1 MGDKSP
7 ITLFT
12 DQDAAMAREIK
23 KAFPTTRHRLCLWH
37 LMQNAN
43 AVTRFG
49 VLKSDAT
56 FKAAFNKCLSGCL
69 NEVEFNACWEAMVTK
84 YNLKEHKWFIRMYKL
99 RYKWATALSMD
110 FFSAGILSS
119 QRSESSNNAVGFRP
133 TKKTSLTEF
142 YHIFQE
148 TIKRWRRTEDID
160 EFNTTKS
167 IPTSHYPMTSLLKHA
182 AQVYTHSLFRDFEEE
197 FNLVV
202 ASQVQLI
209 HTNGL
214 KMIYRVYLEDRA
226 GSAQSVMYDPPSEI
240 IICPCKNFE
249 ESGWLC
255 FHCIRVLHLHSVQK
269 IPEKYIS
276 FRWTKFAKV
285 EVWNKH
291 EAQLKAKGLL
301 NSFTPWRLHMLR
313 KYYSLI
319 LKSHTIEE
327 ARKILEESFK
337 KDSGAIQTIVTA
349 ASNNEQN
356 TTNTTTENEN
366 FVQVLDPAHAN
377 TKGKS
382 KKRIPW
388 SYDNFNKGKRRKH
401 REFGSKTPKHLF
413 LFLSLYSI
421 LVIQFCNFVS
431 ILVTIL
437 SMKVT
442 MTGGMTTCCFL
453 VIDPIFMLC
462 KADFTTIV

>member
-1 MGDKSP
+1 MLEDYKIYGDVTVFETTYKTNRYNLICAPFVGINNHWKNIMFACVFLGDEKTESFVWLFETFKKAMADKSL
-7 ITLFT
+7 ITLIT
-12 DQDAAMAREIK
+12 DQDAVMARAIK
-23 KAFPTTRHRLCLWH
+23 K
-37 LMQNAN
+37 N

-49 VLKSDAT
+49 VLKSDSI

-69 NEVEFNACWEAMVTK
+69 NEAEFNACWQAMVTK
-84 YNLKEHKWFIRMYKL
+84 YKLKEHKWFIRIYKL
-99 RYKWATALSMD
+99 RHKWATALSKD

-119 QRSESSNNAVGFRP
+119 QRSESTNNAVGFRA

-182 AQVYTHSLFRDFEEE
+182 AQVYTHTLFRDFEEE
-197 FNLVV
+197 FNL
-202 ASQVQLI
+202 AITSQVQLI
-209 HTNGL
+209 HTNGP
-214 KMIYRVYLEDRA
+214 KMIYQVYLED
-226 GSAQSVMYDPPSEI
+226 GVSSAQSVMYDPPNEI

-255 FHCIRVLHLHSVQK
+255 FHCIRVLHMHSVQK

-301 NSFTPWRLHMLR
+301 NSFTPWHLHMLR
-313 KYYSLI
+313 KYY
-319 LKSHTIEE
+319 T
-327 ARKILEESFK
+327 
-337 KDSGAIQTIVTA
+337 
-349 ASNNEQN
+349 ASNNEHN
-356 TTNTTTENEN
+356 TTNTTTENETY
-366 FVQVLDPAHAN
+366 VQVLDPAHAN

-382 KKRIPW
+382 KKRIPG

-401 REFGSKTPKHLF
+401 MEFGSKTPKHLF
-413 LFLSLYSI
+413 
-421 LVIQFCNFVS
+421 
-431 ILVTIL
+431 
-437 SMKVT
+437 
-442 MTGGMTTCCFL
+442 
-453 VIDPIFMLC
+453 
-462 KADFTTIV
+462 

>member
-1 MGDKSP
+1 MGEKSP

-12 DQDAAMAREIK
+12 DQDAAMARAIK
-23 KAFPTTRHRLCLWH
+23 KVFPTTRHRLCLWH
-37 LMQNAN
+37 LMQN

-69 NEVEFNACWEAMVTK
+69 NEAEFNACWEAMVTK
-84 YNLKEHKWFIRMYKL
+84 YKLKEHKWFIRIYKL
-99 RYKWATALSMD
+99 RHKWATAPSKD

-119 QRSESSNNAVGFRP
+119 QRSESTNNAVGFRA

-182 AQVYTHSLFRDFEEE
+182 AQVYTHTLFRDLEEE

-209 HTNGL
+209 HTNGP

-226 GSAQSVMYDPPSEI
+226 GSAQSVMYDPPNEI

-249 ESGWLC
+249 ESGWFC
-255 FHCIRVLHLHSVQK
+255 FHCIRVLHLHSVQR
-269 IPEKYIS
+269 ILEKYIS

-301 NSFTPWRLHMLR
+301 NSFTPGGLHMLR

-327 ARKILEESFK
+327 ARKILEESYK
-337 KDSGAIQTIVTA
+337 KDSEAIQTMNRTQQI
-349 ASNNEQN
+349 
-356 TTNTTTENEN
+356 
-366 FVQVLDPAHAN
+366 
-377 TKGKS
+377 
-382 KKRIPW
+382 
-388 SYDNFNKGKRRKH
+388 
-401 REFGSKTPKHLF
+401 
-413 LFLSLYSI
+413 
-421 LVIQFCNFVS
+421 
-431 ILVTIL
+431 
-437 SMKVT
+437 
-442 MTGGMTTCCFL
+442 
-453 VIDPIFMLC
+453 
-462 KADFTTIV
+462 